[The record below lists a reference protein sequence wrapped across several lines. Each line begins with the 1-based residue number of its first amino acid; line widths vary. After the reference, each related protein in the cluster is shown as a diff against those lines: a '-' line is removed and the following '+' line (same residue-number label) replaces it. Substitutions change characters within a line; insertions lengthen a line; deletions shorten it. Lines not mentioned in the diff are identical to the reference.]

1 MGRTY
6 SEPESQNIYKKNN
19 FNSIYPEKK
28 RPLA

>member
-6 SEPESQNIYKKNN
+6 SEPESQNIYKKN
-19 FNSIYPEKK
+19 FNKIDPEKK